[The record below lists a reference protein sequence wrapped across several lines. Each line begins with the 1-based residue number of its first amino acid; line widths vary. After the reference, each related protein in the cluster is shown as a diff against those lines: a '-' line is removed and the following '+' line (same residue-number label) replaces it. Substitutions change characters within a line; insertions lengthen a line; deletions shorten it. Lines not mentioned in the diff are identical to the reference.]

1 MRIAEDLNFDVF
13 GARDVPLEK
22 HIRSTERGAC
32 LALCLR
38 EFGLELVGTV
48 HDTHAASAAAKT
60 RLDHQRIADAC
71 GFASNGGRIGQCPI
85 GSRNRGHS
93 CRVRQTFGRGFVAK
107 CVEVFRRR
115 PDERNP
121 GLLARA
127 CKRRALG
134 EEPVARMNRV
144 DALRLRDGNDGL
156 NVQIRPDRF
165 AALDGNA
172 SSALKRCREKR
183 SSWL

>member
-1 MRIAEDLNFDVF
+1 
-13 GARDVPLEK
+13 
-22 HIRSTERGAC
+22 
-32 LALCLR
+32 
-38 EFGLELVGTV
+38 
-48 HDTHAASAAAKT
+48 
-60 RLDHQRIADAC
+60 
-71 GFASNGGRIGQCPI
+71 QCPI
-85 GSRNRGHS
+85 GSRNRGYS

-165 AALDGNA
+165 AALDGTNQKCLVSLEA
-172 SSALKRCREKR
+172 VQGKTILVAVDGDGTQPKLSRGPEAADGNFRTIRDEQLTHTWSNGMGAHGITRPR
-183 SSWL
+183 